1 MENILLP
8 NTVEGSIIIEFN
20 KPIDLF
26 SFEKNFSISPF
37 IETNKQLSEDKKT
50 ITIVPVKQWNYNT
63 VYCCKLKELK
73 SADNY
78 FLISN
83 INNLFSI
90 PDCTIPELLEIQKCK
105 INNLHSKDFQF
116 FPINFTEHILNNI
129 LPEDAL
135 AFTFNTKI
143 KLDSFKS
150 NFSISPSIAGQF
162 IESDNSIIYIPN
174 EHFNAKEEYLI
185 TLGKNIKAENNNY
198 MQASLKY
205 IFKPFVKSLYIENI
219 DINETQHIPFYQ
231 EIKNDSPITEV
242 MVSHINKAYIEISF
256 NEEIPE
262 EFIYL
267 FDKIIRFEPYFP
279 LYQSSPHLLSI
290 HFSNN
295 NKTVSFEYD
304 NLSTTDL
311 NQSFYK
317 LTVNFSVIPKSL
329 SNELS
334 MEDNICTIL
343 SLK

>member
-1 MENILLP
+1 
-8 NTVEGSIIIEFN
+8 
-20 KPIDLF
+20 
-26 SFEKNFSISPF
+26 
-37 IETNKQLSEDKKT
+37 
-50 ITIVPVKQWNYNT
+50 
-63 VYCCKLKELK
+63 
-73 SADNY
+73 
-78 FLISN
+78 
-83 INNLFSI
+83 
-90 PDCTIPELLEIQKCK
+90 
-105 INNLHSKDFQF
+105 
-116 FPINFTEHILNNI
+116 
-129 LPEDAL
+129 
-135 AFTFNTKI
+135 
-143 KLDSFKS
+143 
-150 NFSISPSIAGQF
+150 
-162 IESDNSIIYIPN
+162 
-174 EHFNAKEEYLI
+174 
-185 TLGKNIKAENNNY
+185 

-205 IFKPFVKSLYIENI
+205 ILKPFVKSLYIENI

-231 EIKNDSPITEV
+231 EIKNNSPITEV

-256 NEEIPE
+256 NEDIPE
-262 EFIYL
+262 ELIYL

-311 NQSFYK
+311 NQSLYK